1 MELTRAEVHRADRR
15 KRALPEARPSRAD
28 TGRTRDGA
36 GGREGGAERD
46 RAAPGRAE
54 RHGGAGLSAAQR
66 SAAMLR
72 LVGFASRLCRGQARQ
87 LSAAAASPIPA
98 PNPSPEIAYNK
109 VGPGREQRAPRG
121 GGELRGPGAARGRRG
136 QRGFGPLGGA
146 RPRG

>member
-66 SAAMLR
+66 SDVAAGGVR
-72 LVGFASRLCRGQARQ
+72 L
-87 LSAAAASPIPA
+87 PA
-98 PNPSPEIAYNK
+98 LPRP
-109 VGPGREQRAPRG
+109 GPAT
-121 GGELRGPGAARGRRG
+121 LGRR
-136 QRGFGPLGGA
+136 RFPH
-146 RPRG
+146 PRTQPEPRDRLQ